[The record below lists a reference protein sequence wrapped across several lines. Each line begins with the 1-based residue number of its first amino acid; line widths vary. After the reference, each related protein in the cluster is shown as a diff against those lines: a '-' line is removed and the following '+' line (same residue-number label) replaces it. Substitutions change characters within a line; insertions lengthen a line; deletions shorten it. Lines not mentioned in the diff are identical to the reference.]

1 MPFLKNNS
9 ENVNE
14 EIFPNV
20 GDIHLSRRL
29 ANDQELKKMATQAY
43 ERKNNKNQIQI
54 LNLDD

>member
-1 MPFLKNNS
+1 MKTLFTNCHYKKNNS

-29 ANDQELKKMATQAY
+29 ANDQELKKMAT
-43 ERKNNKNQIQI
+43 
-54 LNLDD
+54 